1 MQAPVST
8 ADHSGM
14 KKTNDFSILTKRML
28 IAWHLIGAVFLFAS
42 LAVYLAK
49 GARAFEIL
57 ISDVPHSD
65 YYITLLATLI
75 VWWLAGVF
83 VHMLHF
89 GMFNEK
95 NAVLWSGF
103 SSLPLST

>member
-1 MQAPVST
+1 MQAPGWT

-28 IAWHLIGAVFLFAS
+28 IAWHVTGAVFLLAS

-65 YYITLLATLI
+65 YYITLVATLI
-75 VWWLAGVF
+75 VWWLAGLF

-89 GMFNEK
+89 GMLNAK
-95 NAVLWSGF
+95 NGILWGGF
-103 SSLPLST
+103 SSSPLSM